1 MKIKTRYAKAF
12 YHRYHDHDDGTI
24 TRENGYFPVYGNRL
38 TDAGCRNKC
47 PDGCM
52 YDGMEIV
59 TEVYEVDESVV
70 RQYGTLI
77 SNDEEAHESE

>member
-12 YHRYHDHDDGTI
+12 YHRYIEHDDGTI
-24 TRENGYFPVYGNRL
+24 TRENSYFPVYGNRL

-47 PDGCM
+47 PNGCV

-59 TEVYEVDESVV
+59 TEVYEVDESIV

-77 SNDEEAHESE
+77 SSGEEAPESE